1 MAAVKVVLFDLD
13 DTLFAHRES
22 VVSGITQYRRSLG
35 GAIAAADARAAA
47 HRWRELEEVHYH
59 RYLSGELTFA
69 QQRRERARLFAEEYG
84 VLLEDHEAD
93 AWFDSYFQEYMRA
106 WTLHDDTIACLDAI
120 APLRIGIITNGDL
133 AFQLSK
139 IERIGLAPRI
149 ENVIASGQLGYA
161 KPDARIFEHACRV
174 FGVQPSEAAYVGD
187 RLQTDAIGAAS
198 AGLLGVWLDRSRAA
212 SPDELASAA
221 ASGVPVIHG
230 LAELPAVLGIR

>member
-22 VVSGITQYRRSLG
+22 VANGITQYRRSLG
-35 GAIAAADARAAA
+35 GAIAAADASTAA
-47 HRWRELEEVHYH
+47 HRWHELEEVHYH
-59 RYLSGELTFA
+59 RYLSGELTFME
-69 QQRRERARLFAEEYG
+69 QRRERARIFAEDYG

-93 AWFDSYFQEYMRA
+93 AWFDSYFLEYMRA

-133 AFQLSK
+133 TFQTAK

-149 ENVIASGQLGYA
+149 EHVITSGELGYA
-161 KPDARIFEHACRV
+161 KPDPRIFEHACRV
-174 FGVQPSEAAYVGD
+174 FGVQPSDAAYVGD

-212 SPDELASAA
+212 TPEQLAAAA
-221 ASGVPVIHG
+221 ASGVRVING
-230 LAELPAVLGIR
+230 LVELPAALGLR

>member
-22 VVSGITQYRRSLG
+22 VVKGITQYRRSLG
-35 GAIAAADARAAA
+35 GAIAAADTHLAAR
-47 HRWRELEEVHYH
+47 RWHELEEVHYH
-59 RYLSGELTFA
+59 RYLAGELTFME
-69 QQRRERARLFAEEYG
+69 QRRERARVFAEEYG

-93 AWFDSYFQEYMRA
+93 AWFDSYFLEYQRA
-106 WTLHDDTIACLDAI
+106 WTLHDDTLPCLDAI
-120 APLRIGIITNGDL
+120 APLRIGIITNGDF
-133 AFQLSK
+133 AFQSAK

-149 ENVIASGQLGYA
+149 ETLITSGELGYA

-187 RLQTDAIGAAS
+187 RLQTDALGAAS

-212 SPDELASAA
+212 SPEQLAAAA
-221 ASGVPVIHG
+221 ASGVPVING
-230 LAELPAVLGIR
+230 LVELPAVLGLR